1 VRNTRSRR
9 LFKRASGVLPGGVNS
24 PVRAF
29 GYVGGTPPFI
39 AKATGCRVED
49 ADGNRYLDYV
59 CSWGAIIVGHAHP
72 IVVEAIRGALS
83 QGTTFGA
90 PTELEVEMAER
101 IAAHV
106 PSVEMLRCV
115 SSGTEATM
123 SALRVARG
131 ATGRERIVK
140 FEGCYHGHS
149 DALLAAAGS
158 GVATLGIPG
167 SAGVPAG
174 AVADTLVV
182 PYNDLEAVGEVFR
195 RYPDEVAAVI
205 VEPIAANMGIV
216 LPEPGFLEGL
226 RALCD
231 QHGTV
236 LIFDE
241 VITGFRVGLGGAQ
254 GRLGIAP
261 DLTCFGKVIG
271 GGLPVAAYGGSRALM
286 ERVAPLG
293 DVYQA
298 GTLSG
303 NPLAMAAGR
312 ATLELLERPGLYD
325 ELESKGRRLV
335 DGLAGLAEEAAVP
348 FSSTALGGVFG
359 FFLHGGPIRN
369 YSEVTK
375 LDERRYRAF
384 FHAMLDQGIYLA
396 PSPFEAGF
404 LTTAHGDAEVDAT
417 LEAARRSFKKA

>member
-348 FSSTALGGVFG
+348 FSSTALG
-359 FFLHGGPIRN
+359 
-369 YSEVTK
+369 
-375 LDERRYRAF
+375 
-384 FHAMLDQGIYLA
+384 
-396 PSPFEAGF
+396 
-404 LTTAHGDAEVDAT
+404 
-417 LEAARRSFKKA
+417 